1 MVVGFL
7 NVVVG
12 LSVMVERLVVVLGLR
27 GLGAPPDLTPTNFCP
42 SLKRSVLV
50 VLLDQMDSLE
60 ESRGSFFVAQVVLS
74 LKREIFLLVK
84 VELELRVVVER
95 LVVVVE
101 AVLRVVV
108 ILIVVVVL
116 LVVVVLFVVV
126 DLKVVVVLIVVVL

>member
-27 GLGAPPDLTPTNFCP
+27 GLGGPPDLTPTNFCP

-50 VLLDQMDSLE
+50 VLRAQMAGLE
-60 ESRGSFFVAQVVLS
+60 EDLGSFFRAQVLLS
-74 LKREIFLLVK
+74 SMGKIFLLVK

-101 AVLRVVV
+101 VVLRGFSWRRR
-108 ILIVVVVL
+108 IWH
-116 LVVVVLFVVV
+116 
-126 DLKVVVVLIVVVL
+126 